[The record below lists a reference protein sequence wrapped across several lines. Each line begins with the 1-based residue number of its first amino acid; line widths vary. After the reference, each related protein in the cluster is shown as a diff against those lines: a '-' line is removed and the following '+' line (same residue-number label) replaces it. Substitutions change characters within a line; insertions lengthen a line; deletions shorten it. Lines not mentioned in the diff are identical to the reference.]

1 MRDAEAK
8 LLKWIPW
15 RRVLACGSSWQATAH
30 WNLNAPK
37 PAWRTRGPLC
47 LLKYEA
53 ANTVAAVW
61 LQLSLGVANF
71 SRPLPVITVMGSRND
86 GGQVDRRATLAP
98 AWSYPRSG
106 CFVMQFQSTV
116 AFWWFCLKRK
126 NKSHNNKSCTWC
138 LLWPHVKRYCTSY
151 HVYHFYYNVLLCT
164 TAHSFMAASPALWA
178 AGPLGSIPSVQ
189 GQRSGSPRFH
199 VYATLSSQLYING
212 TLTWMF
218 RYPRW
223 LPATILCNPT
233 PPPGS
238 PPLWRSSV
246 SRQSPPATRCCNQ
259 QTIPN

>member
-1 MRDAEAK
+1 MLCLLKTYQREHRITKQYRSEKLYREILHSTPTFSPHDRPWSELRTLGLAMRDAEAK

-15 RRVLACGSSWQATAH
+15 RRALACGSSWQATAH

-53 ANTVAAVW
+53 ANTVAAVVW
-61 LQLSLGVANF
+61 LQLSLGDANF

-126 NKSHNNKSCTWC
+126 NKSHNNKSCT
-138 LLWPHVKRYCTSY
+138 
-151 HVYHFYYNVLLCT
+151 
-164 TAHSFMAASPALWA
+164 
-178 AGPLGSIPSVQ
+178 
-189 GQRSGSPRFH
+189 
-199 VYATLSSQLYING
+199 
-212 TLTWMF
+212 
-218 RYPRW
+218 
-223 LPATILCNPT
+223 
-233 PPPGS
+233 
-238 PPLWRSSV
+238 
-246 SRQSPPATRCCNQ
+246 
-259 QTIPN
+259 